1 MTQRRTPSRRPLPA
15 THIRVPAFA
24 PVPLRYRAD
33 GWTPGR
39 QADFLGKL
47 AETRSVAAAARHVG
61 MTRESA
67 YRLREKE
74 GAGSF
79 AAAWD
84 AIMPRLAA
92 LQLAGPRKVTPS
104 PNFHRAFYGT
114 LKPIMRGGKHVATLH
129 STSNDAA
136 LQLYRQDM
144 AIRRLH
150 RRRAERSQVK

>member
-1 MTQRRTPSRRPLPA
+1 MTQHRTTRPSPA
-15 THIRVPAFA
+15 IHTRVPAFA

-39 QADFLGKL
+39 QADFLGAL
-47 AETRSVAAAARHVG
+47 AETQSVAAAARHVG

-67 YRLREKE
+67 YRLRDRQ

-84 AIMPRLAA
+84 AVLGLRLR
-92 LQLAGPRKVTPS
+92 PRKVTPS

-129 STSNDAA
+129 SSSNDAA
-136 LQLYRQDM
+136 LQLYRRDM
-144 AIRRLH
+144 LIRRLA
-150 RRRAERSQVK
+150 RRKAERSQVK